1 MTLKDRVIVP
11 PTDAIVAMDDT
22 EIADLRIRLVDAAH
36 AIETQI
42 KQAWATGQPD
52 EDWLVRSTGA
62 LAHMRRGLA
71 VIKAEQAK
79 RGTIPR
85 FHVEADINDA
95 FLAVD
100 TVRQALKAAQ
110 TLRDAVKR
118 FIEDDSDDNFAE
130 LERLV
135 GVDD

>member
-1 MTLKDRVIVP
+1 MTVKDRVIVP

-22 EIADLRIRLVDAAH
+22 ELSDLRIRLIDAAH
-36 AIETQI
+36 AIESQI
-42 KQAWATGQPD
+42 KQAWTIGQPD

-71 VIKAEQAK
+71 VIKSEQTK
-79 RGTIPR
+79 RGITPK

-100 TVRQALKAAQ
+100 TIRTALKAAQ
-110 TLRDAVKR
+110 TLRDAVRR

-135 GVDD
+135 SDSD